1 MRAILVGSI
10 GDKRLY
16 YDIDSKSRKNDAFV
30 EKSDGTLIPANF
42 FSLISKSNDIKK
54 IKTTRFHQTL
64 WGGPS
69 FIEKKDWE
77 SIFIQKTEP
86 MTDAIISGTEIIT
99 DLDKTKKG
107 LKKTPKP
114 SSSA

>member
-10 GDKRLY
+10 GDRKIY
-16 YDIDSKSRKNDAFV
+16 YDIDAKSRKNDAFV
-30 EKSDGTLIPANF
+30 EKPDGSLIPANF
-42 FSLISKSNDIKK
+42 FSLISKSNNIKK

-69 FIEKKDWE
+69 FIAKKDWE

-86 MTDAIISGTEIIT
+86 MTDAIISGTSIIT
-99 DLDKTKKG
+99 DLGKEKKTKNKE
-107 LKKTPKP
+107 
-114 SSSA
+114 